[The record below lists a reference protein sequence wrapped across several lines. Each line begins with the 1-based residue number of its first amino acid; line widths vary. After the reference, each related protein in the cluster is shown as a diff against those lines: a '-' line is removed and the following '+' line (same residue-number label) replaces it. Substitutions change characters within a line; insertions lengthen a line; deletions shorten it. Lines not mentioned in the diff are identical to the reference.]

1 MEKTIIEELVLMK
14 DLEESKKA
22 EAPEMIKSLYVSANE
37 DTTVDPEVVKKA
49 LELYPEYFFHYLF

>member
-1 MEKTIIEELVLMK
+1 
-14 DLEESKKA
+14 
-22 EAPEMIKSLYVSANE
+22 MIKSLYVSANE